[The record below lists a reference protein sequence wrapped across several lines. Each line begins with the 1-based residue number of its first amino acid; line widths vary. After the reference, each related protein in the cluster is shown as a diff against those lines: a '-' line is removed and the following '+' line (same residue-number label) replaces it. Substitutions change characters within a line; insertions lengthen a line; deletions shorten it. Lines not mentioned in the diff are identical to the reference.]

1 MVGLIY
7 FGLRTWFLVFHD
19 ALSFWRRVYVIGHP
33 TILSAQGER
42 TVWSAFLVLG
52 PETHEEREKPRRD
65 RRFPG
70 NEGTDDR
77 IRVERDRAA
86 Y

>member
-1 MVGLIY
+1 M
-7 FGLRTWFLVFHD
+7 FHD
-19 ALSFWRRVYVIGHP
+19 ALSSLRRVYVIRHP

-52 PETHEEREKPRRD
+52 PENHEEREKPRRD
-65 RRFPG
+65 QRSPG
-70 NEGTDDR
+70 YERIDDR
-77 IRVERDRAA
+77 IRIERDRAA